1 MHARAA
7 PPTKSPASG
16 ASDRAPGRAAP
27 ALELAAGLLLIGLT
41 LAFSRLDADVDLLR
55 FPLCW
60 AGVLAA
66 LDGAGRLRHGASAL
80 PTVRAWLFAGAGSL
94 AFWDLFELLNLRL
107 QNWWYVGVSAD
118 LLPSAAFAAVSFATV
133 LPAVRL
139 GEALLRRRG
148 EGPIPR
154 AAGLVA
160 AQPGARLPLL
170 LGAGALALPLLFP
183 RYAFPLAWFFLWPI
197 TEGALRLLP
206 RDAEAAPSP
215 LESLRAGDKVR
226 LWRLLAIGLG
236 LGLVWESLN
245 WGCARGWVYTVPFFA
260 GGKVFEMPL
269 PGYLGYLPFALE
281 CAAGLSLFD
290 RLSRRWS
297 RKAALG
303 ALGMLLAAHVGL
315 EATAFPISTLSTT
328 TEVTLALPG
337 SVSQVARLG
346 TAQARRLQAVDVRTP
361 AELAAISPEELGRRL
376 AATGAKVPDD
386 VLRLW
391 VGAARRELR

>member
-1 MHARAA
+1 LRAS
-7 PPTKSPASG
+7 T
-16 ASDRAPGRAAP
+16 
-27 ALELAAGLLLIGLT
+27 
-41 LAFSRLDADVDLLR
+41 

-66 LDGAGRLRHGASAL
+66 LDGAGRLRHGTSAL
-80 PTVRAWLFAGAGSL
+80 PTLRAWLFAGAGSL
-94 AFWDLFELLNLRL
+94 AFWDLFEILNLRL
-107 QNWWYVGVSAD
+107 QNWWYVGVSAE
-118 LLPSAAFAAVSFATV
+118 LLPSAAFAAISFATV

-139 GEALLRRRG
+139 AEAILRRRG
-148 EGPIPR
+148 EGPIPKATGL
-154 AAGLVA
+154 AAP
-160 AQPGARLPLL
+160 QPGARLPLL
-170 LGAGALALPLLFP
+170 LGAVALALPLLAP

-206 RDAEAAPSP
+206 QGNGDAPSP
-215 LESLRAGDKVR
+215 LQSLRAGDKVR
-226 LWRLLAIGLG
+226 LWRLLGIGLG

-260 GGKVFEMPL
+260 GSKLFEMPL
-269 PGYLGYLPFALE
+269 PGYLGYLPFSLE
-281 CAAGLSLFD
+281 CAAGLALFD
-290 RLSRRWS
+290 RLSGRWS

-303 ALGMLLAAHVGL
+303 ALGALLAAHVGL

-328 TEVTLALPG
+328 SEVVGAQPG

-346 TAQARRLQAVDVRTP
+346 TAHAKRLDAVNVRTP

-376 AATGAKVPDD
+376 EAAGGKPPDD